1 MGGASRFRARQKARA
16 AKMEAMEAEHR
27 NREAIQADRLRN
39 MSLYIC
45 TFEDYSDWKNQ
56 KLRYRIQSI
65 KLSDLFFF
73 SSTPIT
79 VFSSKSKSKS
89 NVSNSSSSLVRD
101 VDFVEGDLPLHMSF
115 GVFGSRI
122 VMAGGRKSNRGT
134 TEIYVLETDPAVEL
148 RPKFIKGPG
157 KQQRKAKPQ
166 YAIPKF
172 NGGKSRPFM
181 VEVKGKLYALTGSP
195 FSCSDYPTFEVFD
208 PENKVWTALPDPP
221 LGNPVSMKD
230 PGSFTHAVV
239 GTKILVKS
247 QRSPLLY
254 FDLADPLKPWG
265 VLTPHHHGLPPC
277 LALVLDLE
285 DDDDHKLLFSF
296 EWNHILVYL
305 MIVSTESEIYSIE
318 PLAMINVPYGFKAD
332 SYSCADLGGG
342 IICFVL
348 MNLGEYVKM
357 PVLFMTFQVSFSK
370 SAASSDSSSGSGSP
384 HFSSSTGSPPNSS
397 SSSSD
402 SPHSGG
408 SNGSPHTSG
417 SSGSPH
423 TSDSSGGDPD
433 FLCQVFSD
441 IRSFSIKSL
450 GCRIFEYN
458 WSEESSHPLFAKL
471 VACFVL

>member
-1 MGGASRFRARQKARA
+1 MGGASRFRARQRARA
-16 AKMEAMEAEHR
+16 AKMEAMEADHR

-65 KLSDLFFF
+65 KLSDLLFF

-148 RPKFIKGPG
+148 RPKFIKGP
-157 KQQRKAKPQ
+157 
-166 YAIPKF
+166 
-172 NGGKSRPFM
+172 
-181 VEVKGKLYALTGSP
+181 
-195 FSCSDYPTFEVFD
+195 
-208 PENKVWTALPDPP
+208 
-221 LGNPVSMKD
+221 
-230 PGSFTHAVV
+230 
-239 GTKILVKS
+239 
-247 QRSPLLY
+247 
-254 FDLADPLKPWG
+254 
-265 VLTPHHHGLPPC
+265 
-277 LALVLDLE
+277 VLDLE

-342 IICFVL
+342 TICFVL

-370 SAASSDSSSGSGSP
+370 SAASSDISSGSGSP
-384 HFSSSTGSPPNSS
+384 HFSSSTGSPRNSS

-402 SPHSGG
+402 SPHSSG

>member
-1 MGGASRFRARQKARA
+1 MGGASRFRARQRARA
-16 AKMEAMEAEHR
+16 VKMEAMQAEQR

-65 KLSDLFFF
+65 KLSDLLSF

-79 VFSSKSKSKS
+79 VFSSKS
-89 NVSNSSSSLVRD
+89 NVSNSSSNLVRE

-122 VMAGGRKSNRGT
+122 VLAGGCKSDRGT
-134 TEIYVLETDPAVEL
+134 TEIYVLETDPTVEP
-148 RPKFIKGPG
+148 RPKFIEGPG
-157 KQQRKAKPQ
+157 EQQREAKPQ

-172 NGGKSRPFM
+172 NGGKSSPFM

-195 FSCSDYPTFEVFD
+195 FTCSEFPTFEVFD

-285 DDDDHKLLFSF
+285 DDDDHKLLFTL
-296 EWNHILVYL
+296 EWNHILVDL

-318 PLAMINVPYGFKAD
+318 PLAEINVPYGFQAD

-357 PVLFMTFQVSFSK
+357 PVLFMTFQFSFSK
-370 SAASSDSSSGSGSP
+370 SAASP
-384 HFSSSTGSPPNSS
+384 HFSSSTGSPPSC
-397 SSSSD
+397 SSSD

-408 SNGSPHTSG
+408 NSG
-417 SSGSPH
+417 S
-423 TSDSSGGDPD
+423 DPD
-433 FLCQVFSD
+433 FLYRVLSD
-441 IRSFSIKSL
+441 IRSFSVKSL

-458 WSEESSHPLFAKL
+458 WSEESSHPLYAEL